1 MVLQGGQ
8 GENVLGVTFSERGQ
22 GTLGVGKDNG
32 EKEKGL
38 LIQFPSWT
46 RRVVL
51 QCILL
56 WEVLGSCGRTTFSHN
71 WHSIL
76 PCRNKINKVDET
88 LVCLF
93 L

>member
-1 MVLQGGQ
+1 MVLHGGH
-8 GENVLGVTFSERGQ
+8 GEDALGLKFSERSWGAP
-22 GTLGVGKDNG
+22 GVGKNSREYG
-32 EKEKGL
+32 ESL

-46 RRVVL
+46 RRVVP
-51 QCILL
+51 QCSLL
-56 WEVLGSCGRTTFSHN
+56 WEVLGSCGRTTCSHN

-76 PCRNKINKVDET
+76 TRRNKINKVDEI